1 MLESVTVLVVAV
13 CFSILI
19 LVLKKISIMIL
30 NEILERNAVEYS
42 TLPAL
47 TMRMGYRVVSLNYKQ
62 VYDLS
67 CKIALFLQQQGIG
80 KGDKVIIFA
89 PNSPYWVCAFWGVLL
104 NGSIA
109 VPVNVQSTPQMI
121 DKIVDQTGAK
131 LIFVGKYLK
140 YNSKKTDFDISS
152 FIIDFI
158 DELTEQFDPNNFKKI
173 DLNQDDLIEILY
185 TSGTTGDPKGV
196 LLTHN
201 NLFSNVQAISTII
214 VLKTGSVRLLSI
226 LPLTHI
232 FEQTIGLML
241 AFYYAAHIIY
251 AHSYAAIGDL
261 LREYS
266 IDKMIAVPEFLKVF
280 MQRIR
285 VNAQSKGRLRIFE
298 SMISISLKLNNKFLS
313 KFLLYPVRSKIGKA
327 LDTIAT
333 GGAPLEPELEREWRA
348 LGIDLIQGYGLT
360 ETSPVVCLNSFD
372 FHRLGSVGKV
382 LPGVNVRLEADGE
395 ILVKGPGVFQ
405 GYYKDEDKTR
415 QTFTDDGWFR
425 TGDMGYFDQDGF
437 LFLKGRK
444 KYMILGSGG
453 QNVFPE
459 DIETELNKITGVRDS
474 CVLGIEREH
483 GPVQIYAVLLLDPSV
498 IELGKNELEKLTEKI
513 IEQANSNLASYQLI
527 NSWSVWNE
535 DDFPRSAT
543 RKVKRD
549 DVKKILLAQMNG
561 GQKHVINDGKSKIIH
576 ILSNI
581 SGTELDKINLNTRI
595 IRDLNMDSLMRVELV
610 MRLELELGVTIDE
623 SKIGAQTTVQQLED
637 LVEQSRVMKKTAGL
651 KYWPRNIFI
660 NYIRKFCQGFVFLI
674 SRIFMSVHVEGLE
687 NLQDRELQTGNSRV
701 ENSRVGN
708 SNVLKEPVIFM
719 PNHIGY
725 YDSLAV
731 MIALPAK
738 FRKKLAVAAARD
750 VLYKDYALVSWLV
763 ELFFNT
769 YPLSRLEDESIKPG
783 LENTGKLIDMGYSI
797 LVFPEGKVS
806 LDGKFQPLKLGAGF
820 MAVEMGVAV
829 VPIKIEGT
837 DRIASYGSA
846 LPRRRATVKVKIGKP
861 IKFNKTDSY
870 EHAKECIEK
879 AMRDL

>member
-1 MLESVTVLVVAV
+1 
-13 CFSILI
+13 
-19 LVLKKISIMIL
+19 MIL
-30 NEILERNAVEYS
+30 NELLECNAVEYATS
-42 TLPAL
+42 PAL
-47 TMRMGYRVVSLNYKQ
+47 TMRMGYRTVSLNYKE
-62 VYDLS
+62 VYDLA

-89 PNSPYWVCAFWGVLL
+89 PNSPYWVCVFWGILL

-109 VPVNVQSTPQMI
+109 IPVNVQSTSQMI
-121 DKIVDQTGAK
+121 DKIVIQTNSK
-131 LIFVGKYLK
+131 LIFMGKYLK
-140 YNSKKTDFDISS
+140 YNSKYDLGITS

-158 DELTEQFDPNNFKKI
+158 DELVEEFDPNNFKKI

-196 LLTHN
+196 MLTHN
-201 NLFSNVQAISTII
+201 NLISNVQSISTII
-214 VLKTGSVRLLSI
+214 VLKPGVVRLLSI

-241 AFYYAAHIIY
+241 AFFYAAHIIY

-261 LREYS
+261 LREYR

-280 MQRIR
+280 MQRIKF
-285 VNAQSKGRLRIFE
+285 NAQSMGRLGFFE
-298 SMISISLKLNNKFLS
+298 SMLSISQKLDNKFIS
-313 KFLLYPVRSKIGKA
+313 KILLYPVRRKIGSS

-372 FHRLGSVGKV
+372 SHRLGSVGKV

-405 GYYKDEDKTR
+405 GYYKDEEKNR
-415 QTFTDDGWFR
+415 QVFTDDGWFR

-437 LFLKGRK
+437 LFSKGRK

-459 DIETELNKITGVRDS
+459 DIELELNKITGVRDS
-474 CVLGIEREH
+474 CVLGIERGH

-498 IELGKNELEKLTEKI
+498 SDQEKNDPEKI

-527 NSWSVWNE
+527 NSWSVWPE

-561 GQKHVINDGKSKIIH
+561 EKRQIVGDGKSRIIC
-576 ILSNI
+576 IISNI
-581 SGTELDKINLNTRI
+581 SGVDPAKINLNTRI
-595 IRDLNMDSLMRVELV
+595 VRDLNMDSLMRVELV

-623 SKIGAQTTVQQLED
+623 SKIGAQTTVQQLEE
-637 LVEQSRVMKKTAGL
+637 LVEQSRGIKKAAGL
-651 KYWPRNIFI
+651 KRWPRNIFV
-660 NYIRKFCQGFVFLI
+660 NCIRNLCQAFVFLI
-674 SRIFMSVHVEGLE
+674 SRIFMSVQVEGLE
-687 NLQDRELQTGNSRV
+687 NLE
-701 ENSRVGN
+701 VGN
-708 SNVLKEPVIFM
+708 LKELKNPVIFM
-719 PNHIGY
+719 PNHISY
-725 YDSLAV
+725 HDAIAV

-738 FRKKLAVAAARD
+738 FRKKLALAAARD
-750 VLYKDYALVSWLV
+750 VLYAQYAKFSWLV
-763 ELFFNT
+763 ELLFNS
-769 YPLSRLEDESIKPG
+769 YPLSRLEDESIKLG
-783 LENTGKLIDMGYSI
+783 LENTGKLIDLGYSI
-797 LVFPEGKVS
+797 VVFPEGKIS
-806 LDGKFQPLKLGAGF
+806 LDGSLQPLKLGAGF
-820 MAVEMGVAV
+820 MAVEMDVAI

-837 DRIASYGSA
+837 DKIAPYGCA
-846 LPRRRATVKVKIGKP
+846 WPRKHAMVKVKIGKP
-861 IKFNKTDSY
+861 IKFKKSDSY
-870 EHAKECIEK
+870 DMVKDCIEK
-879 AMRDL
+879 AMNDL